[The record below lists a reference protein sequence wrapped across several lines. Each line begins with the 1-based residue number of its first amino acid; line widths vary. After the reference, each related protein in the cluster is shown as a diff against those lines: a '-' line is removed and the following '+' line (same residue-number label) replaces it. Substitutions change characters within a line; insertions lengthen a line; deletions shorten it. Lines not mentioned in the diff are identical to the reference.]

1 MVPQRIIAMW
11 SGPRNIS
18 TAMMRAWESR
28 SDTGVID
35 EPFYAHYL
43 AETGLDHPG
52 ADEVIRCGETDWR
65 KVIEQMATNDGEE
78 SIVFQKHMT
87 QHMLAHIDRSWL
99 GKVSNC
105 FLIRDPRRMLLSF
118 TKVIP
123 NPSLEQ
129 TGLLQ
134 QVALFNLVREMTGA
148 VPPVIAAKDVLLN
161 PEPMLQKLCAA
172 LDVEFDRAMLSWAAG
187 RRESDGVWAK
197 HWYAAVEQS
206 TGFAQYE
213 QDDTPLPAH
222 MKGLLDEC
230 QALYEQMAL
239 HRIR

>member
-1 MVPQRIIAMW
+1 MARQRIIAMW

-28 SDTGVID
+28 ADTSVID

-65 KVIEQMATNDGEE
+65 KVVECVVTNVGDE
-78 SIVFQKHMT
+78 SILFQKHMT
-87 QHMLAHIDRSWL
+87 QHMLEHIDRSWL
-99 GKVSNC
+99 GRVSNC

-118 TKVIP
+118 SKVIP

-129 TGLLQ
+129 TGLPQ
-134 QVALFNLVREMTGA
+134 QVELFSLVCEKTGA

-161 PEPMLQKLCAA
+161 PERTLRKLCAA
-172 LDVEFDRAMLSWAAG
+172 LDVKFDRAMLSWAAG

-197 HWYAAVEQS
+197 HWYAAVERS
-206 TGFAQYE
+206 TGFAQYTE
-213 QDDTPLPAH
+213 DDSPMPAQ
-222 MKGLLDEC
+222 MNGLLNEC
-230 QALYEQMAL
+230 NALYEQMAR
-239 HRIR
+239 HCIR